1 MKKYQEILHI
11 QEPDYKLWRDSFLK
25 AVKTKQKFVNMCK
38 NVYEKKHIEIN
49 IKENNWSDSIIK
61 YMQDSGEIA
70 KTVEKYSDCER
81 SINFHIE
88 YLFFEKWL
96 KNQNIISEM
105 GFDMLDL
112 IYGKIDIK
120 QLKAHKLLSP
130 PSEADIEKY
139 ILDIYKIK

>member
-1 MKKYQEILHI
+1 
-11 QEPDYKLWRDSFLK
+11 
-25 AVKTKQKFVNMCK
+25 MCK
-38 NVYEKKHIEIN
+38 KVYEKKHIEIN

-61 YMQDSGEIA
+61 YMQGSGEIA

-96 KNQNIISEM
+96 KNQNIISEI

-120 QLKAHKLLSP
+120 QLKSHELLSS
-130 PSEADIEKY
+130 PSEVDIKKH